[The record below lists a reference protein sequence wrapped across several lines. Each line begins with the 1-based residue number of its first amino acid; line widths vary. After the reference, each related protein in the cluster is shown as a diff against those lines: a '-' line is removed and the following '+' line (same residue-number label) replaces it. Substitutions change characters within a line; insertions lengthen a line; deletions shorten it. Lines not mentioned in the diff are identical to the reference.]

1 VIRLRR
7 GRDQSDCY
15 RQDLFA
21 CVAGFASKYG
31 RMAIKSSR
39 LRRFRH
45 EMALAEEGVTRIAG
59 VDEAGR
65 GPLAGPVFAAAVIF
79 PVEWILGAFP
89 KPLRAVND
97 SKQLPPEM
105 RERLFAELVC
115 RPEVCYAI
123 TQVDGQ
129 MIDQINILR
138 ATHRAMN
145 MALAQLRPAPEHV
158 LVDGLAVKS
167 MSFPQ
172 TAIISGDALSFS
184 IAAASILAKVSRDR
198 LMVQL
203 DQTYPGYGFA
213 QHKGYGTAEHF
224 AAIKVLGACPIHR
237 QSFSPFLPAQAEMF
251 AEQ

>member
-1 VIRLRR
+1 
-7 GRDQSDCY
+7 
-15 RQDLFA
+15 
-21 CVAGFASKYG
+21 
-31 RMAIKSSR
+31 M
-39 LRRFRH
+39 
-45 EMALAEEGVTRIAG
+45 TRIAG

-79 PVEWILGAFP
+79 PVEWILGGFP
-89 KPLRAVND
+89 KPLHAIND

-105 RERLFAELVC
+105 RERLFAELVS
-115 RPEVCYAI
+115 RPEVYYAI

-158 LVDGLAVKS
+158 LVDGLPVKS
-167 MSFPQ
+167 MSLPQ
-172 TAIISGDALSFS
+172 TALVSGDALSFS
-184 IAAASILAKVSRDR
+184 IGAASILAKVSRDR

-213 QHKGYGTAEHF
+213 QHKGYATAEHV
-224 AAIKVLGACPIHR
+224 AAIKALGVCPIHR
-237 QSFSPFLPAQAEMF
+237 QSFSPCRPTQAEMF